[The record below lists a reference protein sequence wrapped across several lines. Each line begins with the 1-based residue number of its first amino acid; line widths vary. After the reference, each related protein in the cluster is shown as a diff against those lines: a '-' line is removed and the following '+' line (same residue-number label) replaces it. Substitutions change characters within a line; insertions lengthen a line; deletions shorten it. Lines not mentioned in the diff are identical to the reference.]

1 MAEPSDPV
9 DSLARLAA
17 SRQAL
22 LRVVADLDDDALRAQ
37 FHPEFSPIGWH
48 LGHVVF
54 QEDCFLL
61 RRLGHCV
68 RHSPELDS
76 VFDSFRSE
84 KSSRSGRLPDKSFL
98 LAYAERVR
106 GEVARLIEERGG
118 EPEVA
123 ALARMIANHE
133 LQHAEIVVTVRLL
146 GELYLDGATLAGPAA
161 PASSPDPGAQWIAV
175 PGGTFPLGT
184 SDDPDAADN
193 ERPAHLVSVDDFAL
207 ARFPVTE
214 REWLAWMGA
223 GGYDERKLWSEAGWA
238 FRTEKGISAPAHWE
252 RERDGSYVRRTLV
265 GKRPVGESRPVCHV
279 SFHEAGAFARFAG
292 ARLPTEVEWE
302 YAASW
307 DALRGE
313 KRRYPWGNEPAR
325 ERADLGLA
333 GGAPAPCGTHP
344 SGRTPD
350 GLDDLCGGV
359 WEWVSSQFEP
369 YPGFSPGPYAG
380 YSAPWF
386 GSEHRVARGGS
397 FATAA
402 ENARTTFRNWYAL
415 HLREPCLGLRL
426 ARRDG

>member
-1 MAEPSDPV
+1 MAKQLDAR
-9 DSLARLAA
+9 DSLAKLAA
-17 SRQAL
+17 SRHAL

-54 QEDCFLL
+54 QEECFLL
-61 RRLGHCV
+61 RRLGQ
-68 RHSPELDS
+68 RAPLFSELDG

-84 KSSRSGRLPDKSFL
+84 KSSRSGRLPEKSFL

-106 GEVARLIEERGG
+106 GEVARLLAERGG
-118 EPEVA
+118 EPEA
-123 ALARMIANHE
+123 ALLARMIANHE
-133 LQHAEIVVTVRLL
+133 LQHTEIVVSVRLL
-146 GELYLDGATLAGPAA
+146 GELYLDGASLAGPASSANA
-161 PASSPDPGAQWIAV
+161 PTPGAPWIPV
-175 PGGTFPLGT
+175 SGGTFPLGT

-193 ERPAHLVSVDDFAL
+193 ERPAHLVSVDDFAF

-214 REWLAWMGA
+214 HEWLAWMA
-223 GGYDERKLWSEAGWA
+223 SGGYEEPKLWSNAGWA
-238 FRTEKGISAPAHWE
+238 FRSEKGICAPAHWE

-265 GKRPVGESRPVCHV
+265 GKRPVGENRPVCHV
-279 SFHEAGAFARFAG
+279 SFHEAEAFACFAG

-307 DALRGE
+307 DARRRE
-313 KRRYPWGNEPAR
+313 KRRYPWGNELAR
-325 ERADLGLA
+325 ERADLGLV
-333 GGAPAPCGTHP
+333 GGAPAPCGGHP
-344 SGRTPD
+344 RGRSPD
-350 GLDDLCGGV
+350 GLEDLCGGV